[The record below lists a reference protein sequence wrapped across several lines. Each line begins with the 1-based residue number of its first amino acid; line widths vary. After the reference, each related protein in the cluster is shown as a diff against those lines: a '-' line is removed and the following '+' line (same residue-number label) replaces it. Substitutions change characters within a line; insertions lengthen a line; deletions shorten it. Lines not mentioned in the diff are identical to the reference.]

1 MNETFETIQT
11 DDGLFEDA
19 GRETAVEVSFESRS
33 TGYAGMLDAVA
44 VFNAVGNEMG
54 DIAIRADNCQIDE
67 SMDILHQDL
76 FAA

>member
-1 MNETFETIQT
+1 MTETFDTIQM

-19 GRETAVEVSFESRS
+19 GRETAVVVSFQSAS

-44 VFNAVGNEMG
+44 AYNAVGNEMG
-54 DIAIRADNCQIDE
+54 DIAVPANDYQVDE